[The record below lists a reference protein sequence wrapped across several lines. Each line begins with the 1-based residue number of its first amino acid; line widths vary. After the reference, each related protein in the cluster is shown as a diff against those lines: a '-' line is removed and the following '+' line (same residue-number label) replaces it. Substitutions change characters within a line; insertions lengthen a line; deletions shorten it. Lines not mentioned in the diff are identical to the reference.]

1 MLEDRRASTIGG
13 INVGLTIWESTI
25 ESMLFYNSS
34 SWLETSN
41 KTMKVLKNLYHQWY
55 CCLFRIGTGAPKAN
69 FFWLCG
75 TRTPENII
83 LEEKMK
89 FYFHLKNL
97 PPNSLGKEIIEA
109 QERNKH
115 LPSLTK
121 ELKKI

>member
-1 MLEDRRASTIGG
+1 M
-13 INVGLTIWESTI
+13 
-25 ESMLFYNSS
+25 
-34 SWLETSN
+34 
-41 KTMKVLKNLYHQWY
+41 
-55 CCLFRIGTGAPKAN
+55 
-69 FFWLCG
+69 
-75 TRTPENII
+75 I

-121 ELKKI
+121 ELEEHLRTMGLDPSRTSKTIWKKRTKQYIRKKTREDLLLLLKNYKKINYEVVEKEPFEKKTILQ